1 MSVQGLHVLIDPD
14 RVPEAALPSFVRA
27 IGEAGASLVQV
38 RIKNGSTRAALRY
51 IELTLSA
58 ARPLGLLVLVNDRVD
73 WALATG
79 ADGVHLGQD
88 DMPWDRARALL
99 PAHIIGASA
108 GSAEELA
115 RAVAA
120 EPDYIGLGPVF
131 PSPSKAD
138 AGPALGLDGF
148 RQLRATVPPGL
159 PVVAIGGIEPE
170 NAADVW
176 HAGAD
181 GIAVIHAVAGQP
193 DPGMAVRRLLDARPP
208 R

>member
-14 RVPEAALPSFVRA
+14 RVPEATLSAFIHA
-27 IGEAGASLVQV
+27 IGEAGASVVQV
-38 RIKNGSTRAALRY
+38 RIKGGSARVALRY
-51 IELTLSA
+51 IEATLA
-58 ARPLGLLVLVNDRVD
+58 AAHRLGLLVLVNDRVD

-88 DMPWDRARALL
+88 DLPWERARALM

-108 GSAEELA
+108 GSPAELA
-115 RAVAA
+115 RAIAA
-120 EPDYIGLGPVF
+120 QPDYIGLGPVF

-148 RQLRATVPPGL
+148 RQLRETVPPGL

-170 NAADVW
+170 NARDVW
-176 HAGAD
+176 RAGAD

-193 DPGMAVRRLLDARPP
+193 DPGLAVRRLLAARPAP
-208 R
+208 